1 MKRSQIDDVVHKPK
15 RKKFQQSIKSMFLRS
30 EPKFV
35 EGPGV
40 QPICRYCRKK
50 FRAPQGMAVH
60 MRMHERAGDIPALD
74 ENRKALVSFIPP
86 ASPTYLFS
94 PPPKELLVQAPIKQA
109 VKIVLPKVS
118 PVRGL
123 MTRRF
128 TVAEKLA
135 IIDKY
140 KETEEISSTCRWVKE
155 HFRRNT
161 FARKSLK
168 EMIEKEAIYRSA
180 IGVKKIKKTV
190 RVRTGL
196 FHKMDKKLAQ

>member
-1 MKRSQIDDVVHKPK
+1 MKRSQIDIVVHKPK
-15 RKKFQQSIKSMFLRS
+15 RQKFQQSIKSMFLRS

-35 EGPGV
+35 EGPGI
-40 QPICRYCRKK
+40 QPICRYCKKK

-74 ENRKALVSFIPP
+74 ENRALVSFIRP
-86 ASPTYLFS
+86 ASPSYLS
-94 PPPKELLVQAPIKQA
+94 APPPNDLVVQAPIKQV
-109 VKIVLPKVS
+109 VKIVLPES
-118 PVRGL
+118 IPVGGL

-140 KETEEISSTCRWVKE
+140 KETKEISSTCRWVKE
-155 HFRRNT
+155 HFRRST

-168 EMIEKEAIYRSA
+168 EMIEKEEIYRSA

-190 RVRTGL
+190 RVRTGY